1 MESGPVPKSFAQ
13 FGVNIHPLN
22 SPFADMSVEY
32 DPGYPNEYADFA
44 KRLKEQ
50 KSVEREEERRR
61 EDEERRRSDSSH
73 YALTYCNF
81 YSVVF
86 CSLL

>member
-1 MESGPVPKSFAQ
+1 MEAGPAPRSFAN
-13 FGVNIHPLN
+13 FGASTYPLS

-32 DPGYPNEYADFA
+32 DPSYPNEYADFA

-61 EDEERRRSDSSH
+61 EDEERRR
-73 YALTYCNF
+73 F
-81 YSVVF
+81 VVINP
-86 CSLL
+86 